1 MGSRF
6 LPVGR
11 GAAALLAAVPA
22 DHCVVGQAA
31 IAFGH
36 GIPDRV
42 QTYLIR
48 AGQHFAARDPH
59 RVFPGRIAA
68 RAAVVVA
75 RHLLGLAAVPGGAAD
90 VAGGRDV
97 HVGIHVQ
104 VDSAVALV
112 TDLHR
117 LDAQHPHAI
126 GQAAHVA
133 LAAVQVAVAARVA
146 HKDRGPHQDVGR
158 LSRCDQKAPHTVF
171 GSGRLVLPT
180 VAGAALGDARVFLV
194 EMPQLPLIQ
203 QHDHIGIG
211 GQGAVGSLFARLGQA
226 RIGGREDIGPL
237 TRAAGQRPCS
247 VQHAREGRL
256 PRNVAAAAIRRHIG
270 CVGRIA
276 GLERQGPGLI
286 LVLVIRPHL
295 AQQRGAERVHR
306 RGFAAD
312 VKAGLALQCKN
323 VHRAVC
329 LVLGVGT
336 DIPGHGVVHCPVF
349 LGGARVGGQRG
360 RAAPGQVVLGRAG
373 RGAAQGK
380 AQRVDFGAPG
390 PLQHQGEAFEAAI
403 LGLALPI
410 RQRPPLPENV
420 GGVAAVQQR
429 GENRVGVRRPRRTG
443 RNGGQ
448 NLVGFLLRVR
458 HAAHGG
464 VAGEVYD
471 LIRHFQLPPAW
482 P

>member
-11 GAAALLAAVPA
+11 GAVALLAAVPA

-48 AGQHFAARDPH
+48 AGQHFAARDPN
-59 RVFPGRIAA
+59 RVLTARVAA

-104 VDSAVALV
+104 IDSAVALV

-117 LDAQHPHAI
+117 LDAQHPHPV

-211 GQGAVGSLFARLGQA
+211 GQGAVSRLLARLGQTGA
-226 RIGGREDIGPL
+226 GRSKDVGPL
-237 TRAAGQRPCS
+237 ACAARERPAC
-247 VQHAREGRL
+247 VQHTRETRL
-256 PRNVAAAAIRRHIG
+256 PGNVAAAAVRRHVGRI
-270 CVGRIA
+270 GRIA
-276 GLERQGPGLI
+276 GFGYQGPGLV
-286 LVLVIRPHL
+286 LVLAVRPHF
-295 AQQRGAERVHR
+295 AQQRGAEGVDR
-306 RGFAAD
+306 RGFAGD
-312 VKAGLALQCKN
+312 VEAVLALQRQD

-329 LVLGVGT
+329 LVLGVGA
-336 DIPGHGVVHCPVF
+336 DVPGHGVVHCPVF

-390 PLQHQGEAFEAAI
+390 PLQHQGEAFEPVVP
-403 LGLALPI
+403 GLAIP
-410 RQRPPLPENV
+410 V
-420 GGVAAVQQR
+420 
-429 GENRVGVRRPRRTG
+429 
-443 RNGGQ
+443 
-448 NLVGFLLRVR
+448 
-458 HAAHGG
+458 
-464 VAGEVYD
+464 
-471 LIRHFQLPPAW
+471 
-482 P
+482 